1 MLIVGFAIY
10 MHCEVVRVLV
20 SAKAL
25 KLGLKANLI
34 LNSKINYSH
43 GPVRVTPNLNLEFL
57 PFLP

>member
-25 KLGLKANLI
+25 KLKANLI
-34 LNSKINYSH
+34 LNSKINY
-43 GPVRVTPNLNLEFL
+43 PI
-57 PFLP
+57 

>member
-34 LNSKINYSH
+34 LNSKINY
-43 GPVRVTPNLNLEFL
+43 PIY
-57 PFLP
+57 